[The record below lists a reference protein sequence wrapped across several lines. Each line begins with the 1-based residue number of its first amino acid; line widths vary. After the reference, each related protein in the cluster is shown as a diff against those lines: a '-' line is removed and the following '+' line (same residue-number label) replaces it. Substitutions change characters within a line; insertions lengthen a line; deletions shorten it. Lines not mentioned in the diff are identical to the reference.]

1 MRVVDNDTG
10 RDVPDGEV
18 GELWTRSHQNSIGY
32 WNNPDATAAA
42 FTDDGWFKT
51 GDAGFMEDGFV
62 FLHDRVKDMIVSGGE
77 NVYPAEVEK
86 DRKSVVKG
94 KSVSVRVDLGGCRL
108 LKIKKTRNIHK

>member
-77 NVYPAEVEK
+77 NVYPDAGEN
-86 DRKSVVKG
+86 
-94 KSVSVRVDLGGCRL
+94 DLVNDPAGADGAGGNGSRAVGA
-108 LKIKKTRNIHK
+108 RGGQ

>member
-77 NVYPAEVEK
+77 NVYPAEVENAL
-86 DRKSVVKG
+86 RSEEHT
-94 KSVSVRVDLGGCRL
+94 SELQL
-108 LKIKKTRNIHK
+108 LMRN